1 MNRTIDLVAEFHDA
15 FDAYMQDT
23 PEVPPLWAS
32 NMRHMRRLA
41 ALLQAISHDA
51 WIVAERE
58 CNPHSPQQ
66 ALFTRVGLIAE
77 EFAETVEGLANG
89 NIVEVL
95 DGLTDLQYV
104 TDGAYLAL
112 GLADVKDQAF
122 AEVHRSNMSKLVAGR
137 PIVDTAGKVQKPAH
151 WSAPNLAQFVTPTG

>member
-1 MNRTIDLVAEFHDA
+1 MNRTIDLVAEFHLA

-23 PEVPPLWAS
+23 PEVPEMWAS

-41 ALLQAISHDA
+41 ALLNVVSHDA

-58 CNPHSPQQ
+58 CLSHGGQQ
-66 ALFTRVGLIAE
+66 ALFTRVGLMAE
-77 EFAETVEGLANG
+77 ELAEVVEGFANG
-89 NIVEVL
+89 DIVEVL

-104 TDGAYLAL
+104 TDGTWLAL

-122 AEVHRSNMSKLVAGR
+122 AEVHRSNMTKLVAGR
-137 PIVDTAGKVQKPAH
+137 PIVDSAGKVQKPAH
-151 WSAPNLAQFVTPTG
+151 WSAPNLAQFVTPGR